1 MLPLFRRQGSAKQLI
16 DTAILFAKQEN
27 ALRISLETQSNN
39 HESHRLYEKWGSSET
54 VSFRHF
60 IVFLNNILS
69 ELFSCSDKYTQ
80 PLPQFQVKPIDQ
92 FDVDVTSRLYCLRL
106 QSFF

>member
-60 IVFLNNILS
+60 IVFLNNILG
-69 ELFSCSDKYTQ
+69 ELFF
-80 PLPQFQVKPIDQ
+80 L
-92 FDVDVTSRLYCLRL
+92 LR
-106 QSFF
+106 QIYPAPSSISGKTN

>member
-1 MLPLFRRQGSAKQLI
+1 MMYIFTLFRRQGSAKQLI

-27 ALRISLETQSNN
+27 ALRISLETNRIIMNLTASMK
-39 HESHRLYEKWGSSET
+39 KWGSSET

-60 IVFLNNILS
+60 IVFLNNILG

-80 PLPQFQVKPIDQ
+80 PPSSISGK
-92 FDVDVTSRLYCLRL
+92 TN
-106 QSFF
+106 

>member
-1 MLPLFRRQGSAKQLI
+1 MLPPLFRRQGSAKQLI

-39 HESHRLYEKWGSSET
+39 HESHRLYEKWGLLET

-69 ELFSCSDKYTQ
+69 ELFFLLRQIY
-80 PLPQFQVKPIDQ
+80 PIPVLN
-92 FDVDVTSRLYCLRL
+92 FR
-106 QSFF
+106 